1 MSSNRSKESETR
13 VRILE
18 ATWRLMEERRGQGVF
33 MRDVAEAAGV
43 SRQAVYDHFGSRA
56 ELMVAT
62 ARYGDEVRGLDE
74 RLRRYR
80 AVESGVERLEAFVE
94 FWGNYIPEIYG
105 IARALLAAR
114 ETDEAVAA
122 AWDDRMGVVREACRD
137 IIERLHRD
145 GTLAPGWS
153 GEEAADLLW
162 TMLSIRNWESLT
174 LERGW
179 PTSRYV
185 SRMQELTKRVF
196 VRGSEG
202 V

>member
-1 MSSNRSKESETR
+1 MSSSGSETR
-13 VRILE
+13 TRILE
-18 ATWRLMEERRGQGVF
+18 ATWRLMVQRRGQDVR

-56 ELMVAT
+56 ALMVAT

-74 RLRRYR
+74 RLRLYR
-80 AVESGVERLEAFVE
+80 ATTAGVERLEAFVE

-153 GEEAADLLW
+153 REEAADLLW

-179 PTSRYV
+179 PPNRYV
-185 SRMQELTKRVF
+185 ARMQELTKRAF

-202 V
+202 A

>member
-1 MSSNRSKESETR
+1 MSSDGSETR
-13 VRILE
+13 TRILE
-18 ATWRLMEERRGQGVF
+18 ATWRLMEERNGQGVR

-43 SRQAVYDHFGSRA
+43 SRQAVYLHFGSRA
-56 ELMVAT
+56 ELMVET

-80 AVESGVERLEAFVE
+80 AATAGVERLEAFVE

-145 GTLAPGWS
+145 GTLAPGWTLDA
-153 GEEAADLLW
+153 AADLLW
-162 TMLSIRNWESLT
+162 TMLSIRNWDSLT

-179 PTSRYV
+179 PTSQYV
-185 SRMQELTKRVF
+185 ARMQELTKLAF

-202 V
+202 A

>member
-1 MSSNRSKESETR
+1 MSSGESETR
-13 VRILE
+13 TRILE
-18 ATWRLMEERRGQGVF
+18 ATWRLMVQRRGQGVR

-56 ELMVAT
+56 ALMVAT

-80 AVESGVERLEAFVE
+80 ATTAGVERLEAFVE

-122 AWDDRMGVVREACRD
+122 AWDDRMGAVRESCRTT
-137 IIERLHRD
+137 IEALHRD
-145 GTLAPGWS
+145 GMLAPEWS
-153 GEEAADLLW
+153 RDVAVDLMW
-162 TMLSIRNWESLT
+162 TMLSIRNWEQLT
-174 LERGW
+174 TECGW
-179 PTSRYV
+179 STNQYV
-185 SRMQELTKRVF
+185 SRMQKLLKRTL
-196 VRGSEG
+196 VRGPQG
-202 V
+202 T

>member
-1 MSSNRSKESETR
+1 MSRGESETR
-13 VRILE
+13 TRILE
-18 ATWRLMEERRGQGVF
+18 ATWRLMEERNGQGVR
-33 MRDVAEAAGV
+33 MRDVAEAAGI

-56 ELMVAT
+56 QLMVET
-62 ARYGDEVRGLDE
+62 ARYGDEVRELDQ

-80 AVESGVERLEAFVE
+80 AATTGVERLESFVE

-153 GEEAADLLW
+153 REEAADLLW
-162 TMLSIRNWESLT
+162 TMLSIRNWDSLT

-185 SRMQELTKRVF
+185 ARMQELTKRVF

>member
-1 MSSNRSKESETR
+1 MSRGESETR
-13 VRILE
+13 TRILE
-18 ATWRLMEERRGQGVF
+18 ATWRLMVQRRGQGVR
-33 MRDVAEAAGV
+33 MRDIAEAAGV

-62 ARYGDEVRGLDE
+62 ARYGGEVRGLDE
-74 RLRRYR
+74 RLRLYR
-80 AVESGVERLEAFVE
+80 ATTAGVERLEAFVE

-145 GTLAPGWS
+145 GTLVEGWTLDEA
-153 GEEAADLLW
+153 GEMLW
-162 TMLSIRNWESLT
+162 SLLSIGNWENLT

-179 PTSRYV
+179 SV
-185 SRMQELTKRVF
+185 
-196 VRGSEG
+196 
-202 V
+202 

>member
-1 MSSNRSKESETR
+1 MSRDGSETR
-13 VRILE
+13 ARILE
-18 ATWRLMEERRGQGVF
+18 ATWRLMEERNGQGVR
-33 MRDVAEAAGV
+33 MRDVAEAAGI

-56 ELMVAT
+56 ELMVQT

-80 AVESGVERLEAFVE
+80 AATGGVERLEAFVE

-105 IARALLAAR
+105 IARALLGAR

-145 GTLAPGWS
+145 GTLAPGWAR
-153 GEEAADLLW
+153 EEAADLLW

-179 PTSRYV
+179 PTSRYIA
-185 SRMQELTKRVF
+185 RMQELTKRAF
-196 VRGSEG
+196 VRGSE
-202 V
+202 

>member
-1 MSSNRSKESETR
+1 MSSDGSETR
-13 VRILE
+13 TRILE
-18 ATWRLMEERRGQGVF
+18 ATWRLMEERNGQGVR

-43 SRQAVYDHFGSRA
+43 SRQAVYIHFGSRA

-80 AVESGVERLEAFVE
+80 AAITGVERLEAYVE

-145 GTLAPGWS
+145 GTLAPGWTLDD
-153 GEEAADLLW
+153 AADLLW

-174 LERGW
+174 IECDWSTNQYVGW
-179 PTSRYV
+179 
-185 SRMQELTKRVF
+185 MQELTKRAF
-196 VRGSEG
+196 VRGPE
-202 V
+202 

>member
-1 MSSNRSKESETR
+1 MSSDESETR
-13 VRILE
+13 TRILE
-18 ATWRLMEERRGQGVF
+18 AMWRLMVQRRGQGVR

-43 SRQAVYDHFGSRA
+43 SRQAVYLHFGSRA

-80 AVESGVERLEAFVE
+80 AATAGVERLEAFVE

-122 AWDDRMGVVREACRD
+122 AWDDRMGVVREGCRN
-137 IIERLHRD
+137 IIEALHRD
-145 GTLAPGWS
+145 GTLVPGWPRD
-153 GEEAADLLW
+153 EAVDLLW

-174 LERGW
+174 IESGW
-179 PTSRYV
+179 STSQYV
-185 SRMQELTKRVF
+185 VRMQELSKRAF
-196 VRGSEG
+196 VRGAEG
-202 V
+202 T